1 MRKGFTL
8 IETITA
14 CFLVAAVA
22 TTTGYVIKDLLV
34 GVPMASRAVE
44 VDKRLPEIL
53 RRLEMDV
60 NSARSFALAPVDGA
74 PADLRIVREA
84 NTVDWQLRR
93 GVVTRTRAG
102 APETTWPVP
111 HAAIRWRVWNRDG
124 KACALEV
131 RTSVELSGSRAWRRK
146 LAKTHVYFPG
156 AMPGEVDQ

>member
-8 IETITA
+8 IELLIA
-14 CFLVAAVA
+14 CFLLTAVA
-22 TTTGYVIKDLLV
+22 TTTGYVLKDLLV
-34 GVPMASRAVE
+34 GVPMSTRAVE

-60 NSARSFALAPVDGA
+60 NSARSLALVPAGGA

-84 NTVDWQLRR
+84 YTVDWQLRR
-93 GVVTRTRAG
+93 DVVIRVVAG
-102 APETTWPVP
+102 APKTTWPIP
-111 HAAIRWRVWNRDG
+111 HAAIRWRVWDRDG
-124 KACALEV
+124 RDYALEV
-131 RTSVELSGSRAWRRK
+131 RTSVELSGDAAWRRK